1 MKKIKKVAS
10 EEKEKPKDKRKLVG
24 VRAAISALIVTTFF
38 GFLPFP
44 FPLSPFPPRPAF
56 GRTQEVVD
64 RMVAVVNNR
73 ELITYTDLLWQLA
86 LEPNTPLD
94 NPRREDLN
102 RALQLLV
109 GQRLFAQEAEKLPT
123 ITPTRE
129 DVENELTALVRR
141 FASKAEFYERLSRVG
156 LGEDSEQ
163 LREIIRQRV
172 AINNYT
178 DFRFRSF
185 IVVTPQEANDY
196 YRDVYAP
203 RFRREN
209 PGRIV
214 PTLEEARAALN
225 KEIEERKLGSDVDEF
240 LEDARARA
248 DIVYLVQF

>member
-1 MKKIKKVAS
+1 MGDRGRGRGKAKKMKNNGLTNGITYARALLGFVA
-10 EEKEKPKDKRKLVG
+10 VN
-24 VRAAISALIVTTFF
+24 FF
-38 GFLPFP
+38 FVFIPGPR
-44 FPLSPFPPRPAF
+44 PLSPVPSVLA
-56 GRTQEVVD
+56 QEVVD
-64 RMVAVVNNR
+64 RMVAVVNNS
-73 ELITYTDLLWQLA
+73 ELITYTDLSWQLA

-94 NPRREDLN
+94 NPRREDLS
-102 RALQLLV
+102 RALQLIV
-109 GQRLFAQEAEKLPT
+109 DQRLIAQEAEKLPT

-129 DVENELTALVRR
+129 EVEAELNALIRR
-141 FASKAEFYERLSRVG
+141 FTSKAEFYERLSRVG

-172 AINNYT
+172 AINNYY

-185 IVVTPQEANDY
+185 TVVTPQEVEDY
-196 YRDVYAP
+196 YRDVYVP
-203 RFRREN
+203 RFRRQT

-225 KEIEERKLGSDVDEF
+225 EELEERKIASDAGEF